1 MTDDFSDEEFAPIAA
16 AMKQLPQFAPSP
28 HFADK
33 VMAQVRIGGA
43 VQVPVVR
50 DIRAMEPRYNAPIE
64 RRAPAPMHQ
73 PDLRRSIPA
82 RIAATALVASLGM
95 TMTVVALVA
104 FFDLNLF
111 MFVSRILGAS
121 TMTFLTGL
129 ATDATA
135 SVTATAAGA
144 AASAGTGAG
153 MAVFGSFAAGAVAAT
168 AVLRAAASASR
179 KAA

>member
-64 RRAPAPMHQ
+64 RRAPAPMQ

-111 MFVSRILGAS
+111 MFVSRIFGAS